1 MPCYTYRCK
10 ACLQNYQ
17 AVHSIYTKL
26 FDCELC
32 GTMDSLERI
41 PHVPFTI
48 SSNETTN
55 KPGEIVKEHIEETRE
70 AIKEEKRNMMRE
82 IE

>member
-1 MPCYTYRCK
+1 
-10 ACLQNYQ
+10 
-17 AVHSIYTKL
+17 
-26 FDCELC
+26 
-32 GTMDSLERI
+32 MDSLERI